1 MMDKRNIIQRL
12 FGFCPC
18 CGRWFRKVITYRQ
31 DTAYVDD
38 AMNFFTGCYEC
49 KECNDDYWQ
58 DMWEQ
63 VYGRR

>member
-1 MMDKRNIIQRL
+1 MDKRNIIQRL

-18 CGRWFRKVITYRQ
+18 CCHWFRKVITYRQ

-38 AMNFFTGCYEC
+38 AMNFFTGCHEC
-49 KECNDDYWQ
+49 CERNDEFWQ
-58 DMWEQ
+58 EMWAQ